1 MKGMEL
7 LRSKEWSGKFVDC
20 ALRFALA
27 AVLSGAQVFG
37 GYAPLALGLTAAA
50 GPGVRGLSALV
61 GASAGAFLFL
71 PFTHALR
78 TFAAAVLIFTA
89 NNAFFDLKLYRRR
102 FFLPL
107 MAAGMM
113 FSVEFVYVLRDGAGE
128 AANCLMALL
137 LCALGAMSGRAL
149 LSTGDKE
156 KEDHPYAPLFIL
168 LGVLMAASS
177 FETADGFA
185 PGRIL
190 SMLAVLLFAFERG
203 SAFAIPAAL
212 CIGLGMDLGAGGGS
226 FVHAASYAFS
236 AVLVNVTAR
245 GNRVLSAL
253 WFALSILCFALPMN
267 AHAGLVLLYEG
278 LAATLLF
285 LLIPSRFLRGKR
297 LCSDEAAQEDAAVR
311 RKIAASAAALR
322 ELYDSIA
329 RPRTLTEENPA
340 AIFDRAAEKVCR
352 GCALCDY
359 CWEKEYQRT
368 YTALNDATAA
378 LLRRGQGRGEDFP
391 SYFSERCIHFSS
403 FLSAVNGELRAYLLR
418 RQYRRLLEDDRAK
431 AASQYAQLSELMQS
445 AADGALRPVSTQPV
459 HSYEVGLSLRPKRG
473 ERVSGDSA
481 AHFETEDGTLCLL
494 LSDGMGC
501 GEEAR
506 RESALAVRLLERF
519 LRAGVETSGALKT
532 LNSALT
538 LRAEVSESFTT
549 IDLLTLSLRDGA
561 AEVYKYGAAPS
572 YVKRGARVRRITGSC
587 LPAGLQSADT
597 RPETTGFTLE
607 KGSFFVMLS
616 DGVADVN
623 DDGWLMAL
631 LEKFQGDDPQ
641 TLASAILAAGRERR
655 GGDDDCAV
663 LALYRD
669 KDGGAVEV

>member
-1 MKGMEL
+1 MKVIEL
-7 LRSKEWSGKFVDC
+7 LKSKEWSGKVIDC
-20 ALRFALA
+20 VLRFALSFA
-27 AVLSGAQVFG
+27 LALAQVFG
-37 GYAPLALGLTAAA
+37 GYAPLALGMIGASGA
-50 GPGVRGLSALV
+50 GLRGVSALI
-61 GASAGAFLFL
+61 GASAGAVLFL
-71 PFTHALR
+71 PFSHALR
-78 TFAAAVLIFTA
+78 TFAAGVLIFTA
-89 NNAFFDLKLYRRR
+89 NNAFFDLKLYKKRA
-102 FFLPL
+102 FLPL
-107 MAAGMM
+107 LCAGMM
-113 FSVEFVYVLRDGAGE
+113 FSVEFVYVLRDGVGE

-245 GNRVLSAL
+245 GNRVASAL

-329 RPRTLTEENPA
+329 RPRTMTEENPA

-352 GCALCDY
+352 GCALCSY

-459 HSYEVGLSLRPKRG
+459 HSYEIGLSLRPKRG

-641 TLASAILAAGRERR
+641 ALASAILAAGRERR